1 MKAGETILIHG
12 ATGGTGLAAVQIA
25 KILGL
30 NIIATGGSDDKLEI
44 VKANGADHVI
54 NIRDDNADNKLGI
67 TKFRDQVR
75 ALTKNGA

>member
-1 MKAGETILIHG
+1 M
-12 ATGGTGLAAVQIA
+12 
-25 KILGL
+25 

-54 NIRDDNADNKLGI
+54 NIRDDNPDNKLGI

-75 ALTKNGA
+75 ALTKNGE